1 MFGNDIDSREDSLQ
15 MFRSYYIINAY
26 VKLLDPK
33 YKTESHEYQWIINA
47 KTIIEEIPEN
57 EQQVEMPKYNLIPI
71 NELDAYKDSIAEI
84 DLLAVALHIKPPK
97 EITLTNGPTTLQE
110 IYVIDQSFNPISLTM
125 WGRFVQDECK
135 KISEIIETKPILLAT
150 KLKVRSYNGLSL
162 SSRPASAFTIN
173 PVIPEAKLLQRWIA
187 INDSKLEVI
196 IAKSLKYPSTSL
208 SSVGIRQI
216 TKNCDVAALLKSL
229 QPMEKAK
236 FWIKAKIN
244 IINLDQIFFYMSC
257 INCNKGTGHD
267 HNESFLCYH
276 CKHQSVAEPHCRAYV
291 EVDDGTGKLA
301 AVIFGELAEQA
312 LGHSAIDFMNHTGEE
327 HLPFIQKIASEASEN
342 QWMIQL
348 TVDPEIFNQ
357 QKHKNFNVIS
367 ISPVQYGPEL
377 E

>member
-1 MFGNDIDSREDSLQ
+1 MRITYTSIKDITPKTRDWKIKMLVVEKSPKRIGQHSSVKYQNLMLVDEQGNRLQATIFGNDINSREDSLQ

-33 YKTESHEYQWIINA
+33 YQTESHQYQWIINA

-57 EQQVEMPKYNLIPI
+57 EQQVKIPKYNLIPI

-97 EITLTNGPTTLQE
+97 EITLTNGPATLQE

-173 PVIPEAKLLQRWIA
+173 PLIPEAKPLQR
-187 INDSKLEVI
+187 
-196 IAKSLKYPSTSL
+196 
-208 SSVGIRQI
+208 
-216 TKNCDVAALLKSL
+216 C
-229 QPMEKAK
+229 
-236 FWIKAKIN
+236 
-244 IINLDQIFFYMSC
+244 
-257 INCNKGTGHD
+257 
-267 HNESFLCYH
+267 
-276 CKHQSVAEPHCRAYV
+276 CRAYV

-301 AVIFGELAEQA
+301 AVMFGELAEKA
-312 LGHSAIDFMNHTGEE
+312 LGHSAIDFMNQTGEE
-327 HLPFIQKIASEASEN
+327 HLPFIQKMASEASEN

-348 TVDPEIFNQ
+348 AVDPEIFNQ

-367 ISPVQYGPEL
+367 IDPVQYGPEL

>member
-97 EITLTNGPTTLQE
+97 EITLTNGPATLQE

-187 INDSKLEVI
+187 INDSRLEVI

-229 QPMEKAK
+229 QPME
-236 FWIKAKIN
+236 AKIN

-267 HNESFLCYH
+267 HDESFLCYH
-276 CKHQSVAEPHCRAYV
+276 CKHQSVAEPRCRAYV

-312 LGHSAIDFMNHTGEE
+312 LGHSAIDFMNHTGEKLMNPKNLNLLSMFVSFWRTSGFKGPSSSPA
-327 HLPFIQKIASEASEN
+327 HQKRVPN
-342 QWMIQL
+342 
-348 TVDPEIFNQ
+348 P
-357 QKHKNFNVIS
+357 
-367 ISPVQYGPEL
+367 
-377 E
+377 